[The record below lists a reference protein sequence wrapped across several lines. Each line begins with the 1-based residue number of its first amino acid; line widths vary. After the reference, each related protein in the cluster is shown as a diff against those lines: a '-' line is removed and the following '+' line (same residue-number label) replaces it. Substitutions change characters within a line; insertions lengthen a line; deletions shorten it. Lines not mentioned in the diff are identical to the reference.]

1 MGLTIHYDLALPA
14 KTLLPDVRQKLG
26 ALRQTCLDLPFKE
39 VGEPI
44 ELNGEECNFEK
55 RDRED
60 PLRWFLIQSDTTVHF
75 KYDRS
80 GKTVAVSGHGRVR
93 AAKRP
98 MLACADSPRR
108 RLSRTSGRERI
119 IGCRLATASGV
130 GVPSA
135 RRSMQT
141 APSAGASRI
150 SCAAT

>member
-44 ELNGEECNFEK
+44 EFKGEECDWNK
-55 RDRED
+55 RDQED

-80 GKTVAVSGHGRVR
+80 GKPVRVDGWRDGSHGRSVLPDHIVGFSTWPGDGCEEANIGLCR
-93 AAKRP
+93 F
-98 MLACADSPRR
+98 PRTTTIPNR
-108 RLSRTSGRERI
+108 WTGKENHL
-119 IGCRLATASGV
+119 
-130 GVPSA
+130 
-135 RRSMQT
+135 
-141 APSAGASRI
+141 
-150 SCAAT
+150 